1 MKKFICLLLA
11 CTLLTG
17 LLSGCDRQAV
27 STPAAETEQTQAAN
41 FAPETTA
48 VTTQQYQIIDEADAG
63 DAASEDSAQDAPA
76 EDATAAPADVP
87 ADVPVDEPAG
97 GNEAEPSF
105 TVNPTDVPEDIV
117 PFSTPTPQPNTNITS
132 YSTISGTGLGFKFDY
147 PSDWV
152 NIPGRSTVCYV
163 QPLKEGTVYPA
174 RVAVTMKKLAHAAD
188 AIDAQNELVEY
199 LKLLMTQYDATTFKV
214 SKEMDTS
221 TKFMGKNGMSATY
234 LAYDGE
240 QEIKGYVILTY
251 FERYV
256 YCFHFLCAYEDYEA
270 FDTAMRRIRDSVQVE
285 QTEAE

>member
-1 MKKFICLLLA
+1 MKRFISLLLA
-11 CTLLTG
+11 CTLMLG
-17 LLSGCDRQAV
+17 LLSGCERQSADAPETTV
-27 STPAAETEQTQAAN
+27 EAEQSAN

-48 VTTQQYQIIDEADAG
+48 VTTQQYQIIDDELPVSEEADELEEAAG
-63 DAASEDSAQDAPA
+63 DQ
-76 EDATAAPADVP
+76 DVP
-87 ADVPVDEPAG
+87 ADVPVDAPAE
-97 GNEAEPSF
+97 EADAPSF

-117 PFSTPTPQPNTNITS
+117 PFSTPTPQPNTNIKN

-163 QPLKEGTVYPA
+163 QPMDEGTVYPA
-174 RVAVTMKKLAHAAD
+174 RVAVTMKKLAHACD
-188 AIDAQNELVEY
+188 DLDAQNELVEY
-199 LKLLMTQYDATTFKV
+199 LKLLMTQYDETTFKV

-221 TKFMGKNGMSATY
+221 TKFMGKSAMGATY

-256 YCFHFLCAYEDYEA
+256 YCFHFLCAYEDYDA